1 METICHGQSGEVPR
15 LEPSPL
21 IYKIVPQEDVEQLY
35 RMYPDLPKTHMV
47 GCPSCGKNLGQYVDG
62 MVVVDG
68 VQMIC
73 NCQDQL
79 QRHKHYLNAG
89 IGANYQYLNWHH
101 FVGDQNAKDRA
112 WEYVVRLH
120 QMVESGIGLFFQG
133 EQYGVGKAQ
142 PLDALVLTPD
152 GFVAMGDISVGD
164 KVVGGDGS
172 TRSVVGVFPQGE
184 KPVCIVRLK
193 DGRTVECCEEH
204 LWKVYDVD
212 AQKHRV
218 LSLNEIDGEGLRSRK
233 SKSSYRFRVPLS
245 APVERPSA
253 DLPVDPYVLGV
264 LIGDG
269 CLSCGTSVVVSSN
282 EEDVMD
288 MLADRLGPDYCVK
301 KYNADSYSW
310 GISYTPQHNANPLR
324 TCLVEMG
331 LRGKA
336 SRDKFIPK
344 CYINASIEQRRELL
358 AGLMDTD
365 GHVDK
370 KGHVSYS
377 TVSKALVDDVVE
389 LARSLGIAVT
399 YSGYERRRGGRSSIE
414 YIVRFHT
421 DDRIW
426 KSVKHDERFGA
437 YRRVRM
443 LDSDSSPI
451 VSVERLSSMK
461 RMQCIMLDDGGDH
474 TYITDGYVVTHN
486 TMLAALVLKSCV
498 MAGYRCYMTTFA
510 NMLSSMKAGWKNPE
524 YAQWYKR
531 RVESAQILL
540 LDDVGKELMSGS
552 GFNND
557 YARQVFDDTMRTRVQ
572 DRLPTFITTNF
583 NEQTISQAYG
593 EAVFSLITEQSMAV
607 KVTGSDYR
615 KTMQKFEKGR
625 RRIY

>member
-112 WEYVVRLH
+112 WEYVVGLH

-142 PLDALVLTPD
+142 PTDADVLTPD
-152 GFVAMGDISVGD
+152 GFVKMGDIRVGSV
-164 KVVGGDGS
+164 VVGGDGS
-172 TRSVVGVFPQGE
+172 LRTVVGVFPQGE
-184 KPVCIVRLK
+184 KEVVEIELK

-204 LWKVYDVD
+204 LWKVLDVKLGRD
-212 AQKHRV
+212 TV
-218 LSLNEIDGEGLRSRK
+218 LSVGDMLDSGLKERT
-233 SKSSYRFRVPLS
+233 SYRYRVPFA
-245 APVERPSA
+245 APFASGHA
-253 DLPVDPYVLGV
+253 DLPIEPYVLGV

-269 CLSCGTSVVVSSN
+269 CISCGTSVVVSSS
-282 EEDVMD
+282 EPDVM
-288 MLADRLGPDYCVK
+288 ARVQERLGGGYSVK
-301 KYNADSYSW
+301 KYNAENYSW
-310 GISYTPQHNANPLR
+310 GVSYEVEHNKNPLR
-324 TCLVEMG
+324 DG
-331 LRGKA
+331 LIGLGLYGRR
-336 SRDKFIPK
+336 SSEKFIPDM
-344 CYINASIEQRRELL
+344 YMRASVEQRRQLL
-358 AGLMDTD
+358 AGLFDTD
-365 GHVDK
+365 GSVDG
-370 KGHVSYS
+370 KGRMAYS
-377 TVSKALVDDVVE
+377 TSSDRLADDVAS
-389 LARSLGIAVT
+389 LARSLGIGASRST
-399 YSGYERRRGGRSSIE
+399 YEREDGRRE
-414 YIVRFHT
+414 HVVRFASLEK
-421 DDRIW
+421 IW
-426 KSVKHDERFGA
+426 RSEKHDAKYGD
-437 YRRVRM
+437 YRRAKT
-443 LDSDSSPI
+443 LDAVSSPI
-451 VSVERLSSMK
+451 VSIRRTGKSK
-461 RMQCIMLDDGGDH
+461 TMQCIMLDGGDH
-474 TYITDGYVVTHN
+474 TYVTNDYVVTHN

-540 LDDVGKELMSGS
+540 LDDVGKELMTGS

-557 YARQVFDDTMRTRVQ
+557 FARQVFDDTMRTRVQ

-583 NEQTISQAYG
+583 NEQAISQAYG